1 VRFHQGSNFPKQALS
16 LDCCRGD
23 NDTIFG
29 GDGEVDYL
37 VGGGM
42 HDVIL
47 GEEGPDLVFG
57 DHALIIFDVD
67 VSHKLKY
74 ARTTNHSCAGGNDTI
89 FLGGGDVSER

>member
-1 VRFHQGSNFPKQALS
+1 MRFHQGSNFPKQALS